1 MTPRDGQDLRDE
13 RDALTSENAS
23 LRARLEEALAENAR
37 LRRALEAAQRGGK
50 RQAAPF
56 SRNTPKADPKP
67 PGRKAGAQYGAH
79 ASRRVPARVDESIRV
94 PVPPTCGR
102 CGGAVGRTDTRPQF
116 QEDLVRRTVVRRF
129 DVEVGRCAD
138 CGRHVQGRH
147 PLQTSDAL
155 GAAHVQ
161 LGPEAI
167 ALAAQLTKELGLSH
181 ADVAEVLRQ
190 GYGLRASRSGICR
203 AVLRLGEKAAPTYD
217 ALIQATRTSLVAW
230 VDETGWRVAGRL
242 QWLWVAVTAHV
253 TVFAIQ
259 AGRGF
264 AEAAALLGKD
274 YNGFLHHDGWRAYY
288 GFPQAFHQSCL
299 AHLLRRCRELIAVAA
314 PGAARFP
321 RAVAALLQQ
330 GLALRDRFQA
340 GAVSPHGLTVATGRL
355 EAAMDRLLTRAV
367 RTPANRRLAKHLDHE
382 RSALFSFLHCPGLD
396 ATNNVAERA
405 LRPAVCAR
413 KTWGGNRTAAGAR
426 AQQIL
431 ASVFRTC
438 RQQQHDPMPRL
449 VALQR
454 APGAPP
460 CLDLVPPAHAP

>member
-1 MTPRDGQDLRDE
+1 VKPRDVQDLRDE

-23 LRARLEEALAENAR
+23 LRGQLEQALAENER
-37 LRRALEAAQRGGK
+37 LRRALDEARRDGK

-56 SRNTPKADPKP
+56 SRNTPKANPKP
-67 PGRKAGAQYGAH
+67 PGRKAGARYGPRAG
-79 ASRRVPARVDESIRV
+79 RRVPARVDEQIRV
-94 PVPPTCGR
+94 PMPRTCGH

-116 QEDLVRRTVVRRF
+116 QEDLVRRMIVRRF
-129 DVEVGRCAD
+129 DVEVGRCEG

-190 GYGLRASRSGICR
+190 GYGLEASRSGICR

-217 ALIQATRTSLVAW
+217 RLVQAARTSLIAW

-242 QWLWVAVTAHV
+242 HWLWVVVTTQV

-264 AEAAALLGKD
+264 TEAAAILGPD
-274 YNGFLHHDGWRAYY
+274 YDGFLHHDGWRPYY
-288 GFPQAFHQSCL
+288 GFPHAWHQTCL
-299 AHLLRRCRELIAVAA
+299 AHLLRRCRELIEVAS

-321 RAVAALLQQ
+321 RAVAALLKQ
-330 GLALRDRFQA
+330 GLALRDRFQG
-340 GAVSPHGLTVATGRL
+340 GAVSPHGLAVATGRL
-355 EAAMDRLLTRAV
+355 EAAMDRLLARAV

-382 RSALFSFLHCPGLD
+382 RAALFSFLHCPGLD

-413 KTWGGNRTAAGAR
+413 KTWGGNRTAPGAR

-431 ASVFRTC
+431 ASVLRTC
-438 RQQQHDPMPRL
+438 RQQQKDPMPRL

-454 APGAPP
+454 TPGAP